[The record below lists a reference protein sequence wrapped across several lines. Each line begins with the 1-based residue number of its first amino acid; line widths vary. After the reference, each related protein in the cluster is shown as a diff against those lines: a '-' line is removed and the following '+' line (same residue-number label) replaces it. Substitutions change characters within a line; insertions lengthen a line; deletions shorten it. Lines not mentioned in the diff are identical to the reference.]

1 MRVIRNL
8 KEGLDYGLVDAAK
21 IKYFL
26 EIHFSETLKFTCFF
40 LLINQIYTNK

>member
-40 LLINQIYTNK
+40 IDQSNIDK